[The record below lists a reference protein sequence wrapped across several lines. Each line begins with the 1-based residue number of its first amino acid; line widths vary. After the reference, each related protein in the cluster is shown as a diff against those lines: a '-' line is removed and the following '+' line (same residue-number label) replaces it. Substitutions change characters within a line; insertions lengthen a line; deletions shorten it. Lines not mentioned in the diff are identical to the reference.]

1 MGVNM
6 PKSDSEILS
15 EHYNNVNE
23 SIKSVLDLTSRID
36 ERVKMLVQRQCDLDA
51 QINKAL
57 ENQQKTLNRV
67 TVLESKD
74 VTALVASSKAE
85 IHDIK
90 ERMAIMEN
98 SNSEEDIEELKQ
110 KIHLLDLKVESV
122 QMRTATQEN
131 RWAKIFDLVFKLS
144 IMMIGGY
151 LLFKFGW
158 QAPP

>member
-1 MGVNM
+1 M